1 MRYLFEEYAFDAGR
15 RELHRGSDR
24 ISVTPKV
31 FDLLDY
37 LIRNRE
43 RVVGKDELID
53 AIWQG
58 RCVSDAAVTTRLN
71 SARCAIGDSG
81 EEQRLIRTLPRR
93 GFRFVGQVRETLA
106 AEGPAA
112 ADGGAETP
120 KPALSLPDK
129 PSIAVLPFANLCP
142 DPAQDYF
149 ADGMVE
155 EIISGLSR
163 SKSLFVIARHS
174 TLAYKG
180 RAIDVK
186 QIGQELGVRY
196 VLEGSVRKAGN
207 RVRIAGQLID
217 AATGLNLWTDRF
229 DSEIED
235 LFDLQDRLTSSV
247 IGAISPQLERAE
259 IERARR
265 QPTDNLQAYDYY
277 LRAFASFFKFTEEAS
292 IEAIELAKTAREID
306 PEFARAYA
314 LGARCYVLRN
324 VFDWITDEAH
334 ERSEAARLARRAV
347 ELDRNDPSV
356 LAMAGHALAQVLGEV
371 EEGESHLTRA
381 IKLDPN
387 LVIARHWSGWGQL
400 WLGRGDAA
408 VEQFSIAL
416 RLNPLH
422 PHGSCNA
429 QTGLAYAYFLAGRN
443 EDALSCAA
451 SAVSLIPIFPPALF
465 ILAAC
470 HAALGHVEEARRIC
484 ADAIKLSPNKR
495 IANYTSRMR
504 RPQDAEKLT
513 QALRVAGMPE

>member
-15 RELHRGSDR
+15 RELHRGADR

-53 AIWQG
+53 AVWQG

-324 VFDWITDEAH
+324 VFDWITNEAH

-470 HAALGHVEEARRIC
+470 HAALGNVEEARRIC